1 MAVPQGVVM
10 PEIFESLFRTILC
23 TGILVFLA
31 HLVLLAFTGLMIR
44 KTIQEKSSHW
54 PLLLILLLG
63 LGLRIFWIQLIQ
75 PVPQSDFQ
83 VYWQAANNI
92 YQGDLSF
99 TFLDRHAG
107 TILAYVNAFLMFGNS
122 MVVGWGV
129 NLLFSLMMLLA
140 VYRLSVELFNR
151 PVALAATAL
160 AAIFPQFVTYSALMA
175 TEIHA
180 IAFTLVIL
188 WSVLYSRDL
197 KRHRLLYWVVLGLL
211 IYGGVMVRASNL
223 LLLAAVP
230 VVLIFTRRDALRQ
243 TLAGCA
249 VMVITA
255 GLLTATWVYHQFLIT
270 GVPKLFFTEYSL
282 AFASQYGGDGGVTGL
297 SSLPYYEKA
306 HAQMDGTIQGELRAR
321 KVIEAEALKIIR
333 QDPLQ
338 YLRFGVTRLYNSLW
352 FARTGIVWSINA
364 SPTFHPD
371 PKFIRRFSEISTH
384 IWRVLLVL
392 SLLGLSGLIRPL
404 RRSSLEGLLI
414 MGLYTVIW
422 MLCNLLL
429 ATGTDRYALQIAP
442 LAIIC
447 AAGGVQTVLD
457 VLKPRSQKSLKPAR
471 TA

>member
-1 MAVPQGVVM
+1 MLEA
-10 PEIFESLFRTILC
+10 FESLFSSILG
-23 TGILVFLA
+23 TGIMVFMGHLA
-31 HLVLLAFTGLMIR
+31 LLAFTGLMTLDVYR
-44 KTIQEKSSHW
+44 EKNSPW
-54 PLLLILLLG
+54 LLLLILLLG
-63 LGLRIFWIQLIQ
+63 LGLRVFWIQLAQ

-83 VYWQAANNI
+83 VYWQTANNI

-99 TFLDRHAG
+99 TFLDRHTG
-107 TILAYVNAFLMFGNS
+107 TVLAYVYAFLMFGNS
-122 MVVGWGV
+122 MVVGWAV

-140 VYRLSVELFNR
+140 VYRLAIELFNR
-151 PVALAATAL
+151 PVALVATGL
-160 AAIFPQFVTYSALMA
+160 SAIFPQFVTYSALMA

-188 WSVLYSRDL
+188 WAALNSR
-197 KRHRLLYWVVLGLL
+197 RIERRPILYWTALGLL
-211 IYGGVMVRASNL
+211 IYTGIMVRASNL

-230 VVLIFTRRDALRQ
+230 VVLLFTRRDALRQ
-243 TLAGCA
+243 TLTGCA
-249 VMVITA
+249 VMVMTA
-255 GLLTATWVYHQFLIT
+255 GLMTATWVYHQYLIT
-270 GVPKLFFTEYSL
+270 GTPKLFFTEYSL

-321 KVIEAEALKIIR
+321 KVIEAEAMKIIR

-457 VLKPRSQKSLKPAR
+457 VLKPRSQKSLKPAQ

>member
-1 MAVPQGVVM
+1 MLEA
-10 PEIFESLFRTILC
+10 FESLFSSILG
-23 TGILVFLA
+23 TGIMVFMGHLA
-31 HLVLLAFTGLMIR
+31 LLAFTGLMTLDVYR
-44 KTIQEKSSHW
+44 EKNSPW
-54 PLLLILLLG
+54 LLLLILLLG
-63 LGLRIFWIQLIQ
+63 LGLRVFWIQLAQ

-83 VYWQAANNI
+83 VYWQTANNI

-99 TFLDRHAG
+99 TFLDRHTG
-107 TILAYVNAFLMFGNS
+107 TVLAYVYAFLMFGNS
-122 MVVGWGV
+122 MVVGWAV

-140 VYRLSVELFNR
+140 VYRLAIELFNR
-151 PVALAATAL
+151 PVALVATGL
-160 AAIFPQFVTYSALMA
+160 SAIFPQFVTYSALMA

-188 WSVLYSRDL
+188 WAALNSR
-197 KRHRLLYWVVLGLL
+197 RIERRPILYWTALGLL
-211 IYGGVMVRASNL
+211 IYTGIMVRASNL

-230 VVLIFTRRDALRQ
+230 VVLLFTRRDALRQ
-243 TLAGCA
+243 TLTGCA
-249 VMVITA
+249 VMVMTA
-255 GLLTATWVYHQFLIT
+255 GLMTATWVYHQYLIT
-270 GVPKLFFTEYSL
+270 GTPKLFFTEYSL

-321 KVIEAEALKIIR
+321 KVIEAEAMKIIR

-422 MLCNLLL
+422 VLCNLLL

-457 VLKPRSQKSLKPAR
+457 VLKPRSQKSLKPAQ